1 MKTEYF
7 REDRD
12 FRKQTDADRE
22 RIAEKTAEFI
32 KNGGKVEKVS
42 SGLQS
47 GICDLSEKQKSE
59 LRKKSL
65 NPGSKRSGK

>member
-22 RIAEKTAEFI
+22 RIAEKTAEFL

-47 GICDLSEKQKSE
+47 GICDLSPKERSE
-59 LRKKSL
+59 ICKKAL